1 MNNEKTGML
10 IAQIRK
16 EKGLTQKQLADRI
29 GVSNATISKWETA
42 KGFPDISL
50 IEPLAEVLDIS
61 VSEIIAGERL
71 ESSPKTDDI
80 ISDLVDISI
89 NEQNRKKKI
98 YNWILLLL
106 LQYYISSSVLLQ
118 KNGNTRGLYGWLIAF
133 LEWLRNMYLRNKYD
147 TSKDKSE
154 FNIYTMVLIFFPN
167 KLFFLKCIIMV

>member
-98 YNWILLLL
+98 YNWIIAITVAILYLI
-106 LQYYISSSVLLQ
+106 ISLIT

-133 LEWLRNMYLRNKYD
+133 SEWLRNMYLRNKYD
-147 TSKDKSE
+147 TSKDKS
-154 FNIYTMVLIFFPN
+154 
-167 KLFFLKCIIMV
+167 

>member
-16 EKGLTQKQLADRI
+16 EKGLTQKQFADRI

-98 YNWILLLL
+98 YNWIIAITVAILYL
-106 LQYYISSSVLLQ
+106 II
-118 KNGNTRGLYGWLIAF
+118 NGNTRGLYGWLIAF

-147 TSKDKSE
+147 PSKDKDYE
-154 FNIYTMVLIFFPN
+154 RT
-167 KLFFLKCIIMV
+167 